1 MLILIYI
8 QKREI
13 ISFISKDFDRS
24 LEEAKVEYEMWEE
37 TTKMRERNRE
47 NLGKVKNTFNLNV
60 EEDGADI
67 IFQKNHLT
75 DF

>member
-1 MLILIYI
+1 
-8 QKREI
+8 
-13 ISFISKDFDRS
+13 
-24 LEEAKVEYEMWEE
+24 MWEE

-67 IFQKNHLT
+67 IFHKNHLT